1 MTNNKPHHD
10 LSGPPTAPP
19 LILGPS
25 IGTSLAVWEPQLPA
39 LTRTHRVLRWDL
51 PGHGGSPAALLPSD
65 GSATIG
71 DLAALV
77 LRLADEQGWER
88 FAYAGVS
95 IGGAVGLHLAVHH
108 PERLTS
114 LAVVCSSARFGDLAA
129 WRERAALVRAEGTEA
144 MVASRP
150 GTWFSHGFAHTPVGA
165 ALIEDLRATDRAGY
179 AACCDALAAYDIT
192 ADLERIAVP
201 TLVVAGRDDPATPP
215 AHARRIADAVPG
227 ASLLE
232 VAGAAHL
239 AGVERPEPVTAAL
252 LAHLTD
258 STAQPHDDATT
269 RPQNDTPHKDAPSRP
284 QNDAPHEDAPH
295 THTPHNTTPHP
306 DTTLHTDPSRHAAG
320 MAVRRDVLGNA
331 HVDRAVAR
339 TTPFTARFQDFITR
353 YAWGEIWTGDG
364 LDRRTRSCITL
375 TALIAHGHDAE
386 LAMHIRAALTNGLTR
401 EEIGE
406 VLLQSAIYCGVP
418 AANSAFATAQ
428 RVFDEI
434 DAEHVTTRATT
445 RASTTTATTT
455 TTTTTATTT
464 STKVDTASHSDTEK

>member
-1 MTNNKPHHD
+1 MTNNQPHHD

-25 IGTSLAVWEPQLPA
+25 IGTSLAVWEPQLPP

-95 IGGAVGLHLAVHH
+95 IGGAVGLHLAAHH

-114 LAVVCSSARFGDLAA
+114 LAVVCSSARFGDPAA

-258 STAQPHDDATT
+258 STAQPHDDATA

-284 QNDAPHEDAPH
+284 QNDTRHDEVPH
-295 THTPHNTTPHP
+295 THTPHDTTPH
-306 DTTLHTDPSRHAAG
+306 TAPSRHAAG

-434 DAEHVTTRATT
+434 DAEHVTTRA
-445 RASTTTATTT
+445 STTTAPTTT
-455 TTTTTATTT
+455 
-464 STKVDTASHSDTEK
+464 TKVDTASRSDTEK

>member
-1 MTNNKPHHD
+1 MTDDRPHHD
-10 LSGPPTAPP
+10 LAGPPTAPP

-39 LTRTHRVLRWDL
+39 LSRAHRVLRWDL
-51 PGHGGSPAALLPSD
+51 PGHGGSPAALLPAD
-65 GSATIG
+65 GSATI
-71 DLAALV
+71 DALAALV
-77 LRLADEQGWER
+77 LRLADDQGWER
-88 FAYAGVS
+88 FAYAGIS
-95 IGGAVGLHLAVHH
+95 IGGAVGLHLAAHH
-108 PERLTS
+108 PDRVSRLS
-114 LAVVCSSARFGDLAA
+114 VVCSSARFGDPAV

-150 GTWFSHGFAHTPVGA
+150 GTWFSHRFAQSPVGA

-179 AACCDALAAYDIT
+179 AACCDVLAAYDMT
-192 ADLERIAVP
+192 ADLEKITAP

-232 VAGAAHL
+232 IAGAAHL
-239 AGVERPEPVTAAL
+239 AGVERPEAVTAAL
-252 LAHLTD
+252 LAHLAHLAHNAD
-258 STAQPHDDATT
+258 APHDDA
-269 RPQNDTPHKDAPSRP
+269 
-284 QNDAPHEDAPH
+284 
-295 THTPHNTTPHP
+295 
-306 DTTLHTDPSRHAAG
+306 SRHAAG
-320 MAVRRDVLGNA
+320 MAVRRAVLGDA
-331 HVDRAVAR
+331 HVARAVAR

-428 RVFDEI
+428 RVFDEL
-434 DAEHVTTRATT
+434 DA
-445 RASTTTATTT
+445 
-455 TTTTTATTT
+455 
-464 STKVDTASHSDTEK
+464 DN